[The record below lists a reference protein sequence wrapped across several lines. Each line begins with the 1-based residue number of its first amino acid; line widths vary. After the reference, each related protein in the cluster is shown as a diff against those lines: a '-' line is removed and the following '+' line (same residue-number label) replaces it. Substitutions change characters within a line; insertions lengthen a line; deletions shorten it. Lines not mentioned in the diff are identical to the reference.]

1 MEPTWT
7 KAIPNLAICNWFY
20 TFFMINVIVM
30 ILLIIA
36 IVYAFLGYTAKNK
49 HISPTTFFLLFI
61 QLIVAG
67 TNTLFY
73 YLICDRSLQ
82 PTTE

>member
-1 MEPTWT
+1 
-7 KAIPNLAICNWFY
+7 
-20 TFFMINVIVM
+20 MINVLVM
-30 ILLIIA
+30 ILLVIA
-36 IVYAFLGYTAKNK
+36 IVYAYTSTNK
-49 HISPTTFFLLFI
+49 HVSPTTFFLLFI

-82 PTTE
+82 PRT